1 MYYIWD
7 LKQSGIEALKPV
19 ILGDACEISKLRA
32 YYAQVTSPLS
42 WQMLGIFFFYHR

>member
-7 LKQSGIEALKPV
+7 SKQSGIEALKPA

-32 YYAQVTSPLS
+32 
-42 WQMLGIFFFYHR
+42 